1 MVSEID
7 DSICP
12 LCQQKNSCSVQAA
25 KASLG
30 CWCMN
35 ANVPA
40 DLLATLPKSL
50 QGKACICIA
59 CIEKYREQ
67 QVKKL

>member
-7 DSICP
+7 DSFCP

-25 KASLG
+25 KANAG

-35 ANVPA
+35 TEVPA
-40 DLLATLPKSL
+40 ELLAKVSAQL
-50 QGKACICIA
+50 QGKSCICLA
-59 CIEKYREQ
+59 CIEKFREQ
-67 QVKKL
+67 QVKK